1 MRRLASDKE
10 TCLKLM
16 LQGRR
21 RRGINILDAS
31 KMGNRFLGK
40 WTINSNF
47 LVLPK
52 RAPHTIFGI

>member
-1 MRRLASDKE
+1 
-10 TCLKLM
+10 M
-16 LQGRR
+16 LRGRR

-40 WTINSNF
+40 WTIHSHF

-52 RAPHTIFGI
+52 KAPTQYLEFERIIFKKL